1 MIKLC
6 IIKSILPLTSWVIR
20 LLVGGFKAL
29 LWVNLLSLS
38 VISLP
43 LCYNIPSSLFAFSL
57 YCFILWFCFVCTLDW
72 PVGLFTECFYWI
84 LLVDGNEPFIVARY
98 EVCWDDRGL
107 AFTDFGKA
115 GSLRKS
121 KLPSKFN
128 IRSGFDVA
136 LWRPS
141 TCFNFGTLALSFT
154 AL

>member
-1 MIKLC
+1 M
-6 IIKSILPLTSWVIR
+6 
-20 LLVGGFKAL
+20 
-29 LWVNLLSLS
+29 
-38 VISLP
+38 
-43 LCYNIPSSLFAFSL
+43 
-57 YCFILWFCFVCTLDW
+57 
-72 PVGLFTECFYWI
+72 
-84 LLVDGNEPFIVARY
+84 Y

-141 TCFNFGTLALSFT
+141 TCFNFGTLALNFD
-154 AL
+154 ALWAPLAFGLAVAVFFAFFREVAA